1 MQHVPGAAAASVAE
15 FREHGGE
22 YEERSSVIDGAVAW
36 HAVHVGSVRVLPD
49 GCTDLLWMDGRVVVA
64 GPDEVAH
71 VHTAATGERVLGL
84 RFHPG
89 VLPTLLGVPAEHLTG
104 RRVPLDEVVKGERWR
119 PVISPDD
126 DPLALPDPM
135 AGFEHL
141 VRPAL
146 SWDVTAPDSWGVVTH
161 ALERGSSVAEL
172 ARSLGY
178 SERQLSRRCRH
189 HIGYG
194 PAHLRRVLRLQRAL
208 ALRREGTR
216 PSEAA
221 ALAGY
226 ADASHLH
233 RDVRDL
239 AGVPL
244 AQLS

>member
-1 MQHVPGAAAASVAE
+1 M
-15 FREHGGE
+15 
-22 YEERSSVIDGAVAW
+22 
-36 HAVHVGSVRVLPD
+36 
-49 GCTDLLWMDGRVVVA
+49 DLLWMGGRVVVA

-71 VHTAATGERVLGL
+71 VHTAATGERVLGV
-84 RFHPG
+84 RFRPG

-104 RRVPLDEVVKGERWR
+104 RRVPLDEIDAGERWR
-119 PVISPDD
+119 PIISPDD
-126 DPLALPDPM
+126 DPLALPDPI
-135 AGFEHL
+135 AAFEHL
-141 VRPAL
+141 ARPAL
-146 SWDVTAPDSWGVVTH
+146 ARDVTAPDSWGVVTH

-208 ALRREGTR
+208 ALRRQGTTT
-216 PSEAA
+216 STAA

-233 RDVRDL
+233 RDARDL